1 MRAELTGACKSSV
14 TIGALAATN
23 GQVVSAQFDT
33 FGFDYMSLDV
43 ILGTSDSTSDKPTV
57 VKLTEADVTTSS
69 SGATIA
75 AFYMSTDATAAVAPS
90 ASSSVANV
98 YRFDVD
104 LLYRKRYLF
113 GYATPST
120 TQAVFFSAR
129 LVKGSSIPVMNATNL
144 GVQNALQG

>member
-1 MRAELTGACKSSV
+1 MLAEISGTKSIV
-14 TIGALAATN
+14 TIASTGITN
-23 GQVVSAQFDT
+23 GGTGSCKIDT
-33 FGFDYMSLDV
+33 IGFDYLSLDV

-90 ASSSVANV
+90 ASSSVANI

-104 LLYRKRYLF
+104 LRPRKRYLF
-113 GYATPST
+113 GYATPTT
-120 TQAVFFSAR
+120 TQAVVFAAR
-129 LVKGSSIPVMNATNL
+129 MFKGEALYTNATGI
-144 GVQNALQG
+144 GVQSALVG